1 MDRRIRPVTGLD
13 THVVARQGGF
23 TLDVEL
29 TAPAGE
35 VLAVLGPNGAG
46 KSMLLR
52 ALAGLQPL
60 TAGHVRLDDVLV
72 EEPAKGVRVPAQQRG
87 TGLVP
92 QASLLFPHLPV
103 LDQVAFGPRHQGEP
117 RHRARA
123 EAWEWLRRT
132 NLEDLAARRPG
143 QLSGGQARRVAI
155 VRALAARPRVLL
167 LDEPLAALD
176 VRAVLELRSFL
187 HRHLS
192 NYPGVTVLVTH
203 DALDAL
209 VLADQLVV
217 LDGGGVEQSGEP
229 RDVARRPRSAHV
241 AALVGLNLVRGTAD
255 GNSVRVRGDHGEVA
269 VTSATHNHGE
279 VFASFVPAAVSLH
292 VDEPRGSARNAWP
305 GTVTGLTPH
314 GDAVRVEVGGTVPV
328 LADVTPQAVAE
339 LALAPGTAVWAS
351 VKATE
356 VQVYSA

>member
-1 MDRRIRPVTGLD
+1 MTTGLD
-13 THVVARQGGF
+13 AHVVARQGDF

-29 TAPAGE
+29 AAAAGS

-46 KSMLLR
+46 KSTLLR
-52 ALAGLQPL
+52 VLAGLQQL
-60 TAGHVRLDDVLV
+60 TDGHIRIDNTTI
-72 EEPAKGVRVPAQQRG
+72 EEPSSGVRVPAQRRG
-87 TGLVP
+87 SGLVP
-92 QASLLFPHLPV
+92 QASMLFPHLSA
-103 LDQVAFGPRHQGEP
+103 LDQVAFGPRHQGAS
-117 RHRARA
+117 RQVARA
-123 EAWEWLRRT
+123 EARDWLRRT
-132 NLEDLAARRPG
+132 NLTDLADRRPA

-155 VRALAARPRVLL
+155 ARALAARPRVML

-187 HRHLS
+187 YQHLS
-192 NYPGVTVLVTH
+192 AFPGVAVLVTH

-209 VLADQLVV
+209 VLADQLIV
-217 LDGGGVEQSGEP
+217 LDGGTMEQSGAP
-229 RDVARRPRSAHV
+229 RDVARHPRSAHV
-241 AALVGLNLVRGTAD
+241 AALVGLNLVRGTAE
-255 GNSVRVRGDHGEVA
+255 GHTVRVHADHGEAV
-269 VTSATHNHGE
+269 VTSATNNHGE

-292 VDEPRGSARNAWP
+292 LDEPRDSARNAWP

-314 GDAVRVEVGGTVPV
+314 GDGVRVEVDGTVPV

-339 LALAPGTAVWAS
+339 LALAPGTPVWAS